1 MGRQYTS
8 GQLVRH
14 RGPAP
19 QGIYS
24 SDVRRSRDGIR
35 WERVAEHAPWAAE
48 RARLQLK
55 GALLRLLAFRSLAE
69 HVFHRRAYRFISTM
83 NTTHPATRTAL
94 ALSKVRA
101 HPVDM
106 LTSGFRHLRRDHPAD
121 PFIARKRCK
130 ALPCSKCHR
139 VGRQGAP
146 QIGWNAV
153 HDTAGNT
160 HLGDGGIIANL
171 G

>member
-1 MGRQYTS
+1 MRCLRAAIPPQLPSLRVRLVHGPPCELSLGR
-8 GQLVRH
+8 G
-14 RGPAP
+14 
-19 QGIYS
+19 
-24 SDVRRSRDGIR
+24 
-35 WERVAEHAPWAAE
+35 AA
-48 RARLQLK
+48 AS
-55 GALLRLLAFRSLAE
+55 LLLLLASRSPAE

-83 NTTHPATRTAL
+83 NTTDPATRTAL
-94 ALSKVRA
+94 ALLKVRA

-121 PFIARKRCK
+121 PFIARERCK